1 MPYLFGFLKSEMNKQ
16 KNISQFFFFF
26 GKDSDSGKEHI
37 KLVNMHHMTKDD
49 L

>member
-16 KNISQFFFFF
+16 KNISQFFFF